1 MGFVSGTAGFTR
13 YRVEGSP
20 PEDYFERYPERIAQH
35 AFREIDEN
43 SLNER
48 SAGWVDM
55 MDMFNNRFDGLE
67 FFREPYI
74 ALSFRIDV
82 KRVPPKAL
90 KQYSRQAE
98 LEIMASE
105 DLQYLAKARKEEIKG
120 AVSGRLLMRAIPV
133 SNTYDMLWNLQ
144 SGHVLFGCVKSTVCD
159 EFAEFFHD
167 TFGLF
172 LTAVIPYS
180 LACRALEEV
189 GKDPNIIE
197 RIGPT
202 KFL

>member
-1 MGFVSGTAGFTR
+1 MGFVSGTANFTR

-20 PEDYFERYPERIAQH
+20 PEDYFESYPSRIAQH

-43 SLNER
+43 SINER
-48 SAGWVDM
+48 SAGWVDI
-55 MDMFNNRFDGLE
+55 MDMFNNRFDGME

-74 ALSFRIDV
+74 ALSYRLDV

-144 SGHVLFGCVKSTVCD
+144 TGQVFFGCVKSAICD
-159 EFAEFFHD
+159 EFAEFFHN
-167 TFGLF
+167 TFELF

-180 LACRALEEV
+180 LACRALEKGE
-189 GKDPNIIE
+189 KDPNLIE
-197 RIGPT
+197 RISPT

>member
-1 MGFVSGTAGFTR
+1 MGFVSGTANFSR

-20 PEDYFERYPERIAQH
+20 PDDYFERYPERIAQH
-35 AFREIDEN
+35 AFRGINEN
-43 SLNER
+43 SLDER
-48 SAGWVDM
+48 SAGWVDI
-55 MDMFNNRFDGLE
+55 MDNFNSRFGGME

-74 ALSFRIDV
+74 ALSFRLDV

-90 KQYSRQAE
+90 KQYCRQAE
-98 LEIMASE
+98 LEVMASE
-105 DLQYLAKARKEEIKG
+105 ELQYLTKGRKQDIKD
-120 AVSGRLLMRAIPV
+120 AVSGTLLKRVLPV

-144 SGHVLFGCVKSTVCD
+144 TGALLFGCVQSKICD
-159 EFAEFFHD
+159 EFTEFFHN

-180 LACRALEEV
+180 LACLALEKG
-189 GKDPNIIE
+189 GKNPNLIE
-197 RIGPT
+197 GISPT